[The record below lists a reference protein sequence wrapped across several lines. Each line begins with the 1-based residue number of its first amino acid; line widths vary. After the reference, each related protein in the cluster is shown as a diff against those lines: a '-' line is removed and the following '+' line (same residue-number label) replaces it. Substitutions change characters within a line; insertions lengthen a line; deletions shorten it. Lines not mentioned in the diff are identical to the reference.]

1 MSDFFAQLEEPRRPW
16 LDAEALKS
24 RFLERSATVHPDR
37 FHAASPGEREE
48 AGRRYADLNTAY
60 QALREPRSRVLH
72 LLELERGGKPRDIQ
86 RIPPGTMDLFVDI
99 GQTCRD
105 VDGFL
110 AKRNE
115 ATSPMLKVALFRQG
129 MDWTTRLQALQGRV
143 QERAA
148 ALGLELRALNDAW
161 DAAAAQEGP
170 ARASVLPLERLEDLY
185 RALCYVTRWQS
196 QMQERLVQ
204 LAGG

>member
-1 MSDFFAQLEEPRRPW
+1 MSDFFAQLGEPRLPW
-16 LDAEALKS
+16 LDAEALKA

-37 FHAASPGEREE
+37 FHGASPAEREE
-48 AGRRYADLNTAY
+48 AGRNYSDLNTAY

-86 RIPPGTMDLFVDI
+86 RIPAGTMDLFVEI

-105 VDGFL
+105 VDEFL
-110 AKRNE
+110 VKRNE
-115 ATSPMLKVALFRQG
+115 ATSPMIKVGLFRQG
-129 MDWTTRLQALQGRV
+129 LDWTTKLQALQARV
-143 QERAA
+143 QERAT
-148 ALGLELRALNDAW
+148 ALELELRALNDAW
-161 DAAAAQEGP
+161 DAASTQEGP
-170 ARASVLPLERLEDLY
+170 ARAAVLPLDRLEDLY